1 MDKNVSAAR
10 NTLFGFLGNSF
21 SFKCKLSVSLQY
33 HTWLVYIKPV
43 LCSGLSALP
52 VRPPIVSGAIRPFHH
67 KVLRGILKL
76 SPYSPVAPLY
86 FLLGELPIE
95 ATLHL
100 GVLALFWNI
109 WANPKTKAFEVL
121 QYLLKMYNS
130 SSLTWSAHAR
140 LLFQQYN
147 LPDPLSLL
155 STPAWPK
162 QRWKDHT
169 QAAVSSYHETICIC
183 CIVYVDSLFSKHS
196 FNVFSV
202 RASMSAQKTVYLS
215 IQGALFPFMKV
226 NKHFL
231 SSDDLI
237 FPSVPRIR
245 WAAWSLLL

>member
-1 MDKNVSAAR
+1 MNNEHLGLVVSGVDEEIKNVDKNVSAAR

-169 QAAVSSYHETICIC
+169 QAAVSSYHETIWRQRAAQNSKLQFLN
-183 CIVYVDSLFSKHS
+183 VQATGLSASL
-196 FNVFSV
+196 
-202 RASMSAQKTVYLS
+202 T
-215 IQGALFPFMKV
+215 P
-226 NKHFL
+226 
-231 SSDDLI
+231 
-237 FPSVPRIR
+237 
-245 WAAWSLLL
+245 